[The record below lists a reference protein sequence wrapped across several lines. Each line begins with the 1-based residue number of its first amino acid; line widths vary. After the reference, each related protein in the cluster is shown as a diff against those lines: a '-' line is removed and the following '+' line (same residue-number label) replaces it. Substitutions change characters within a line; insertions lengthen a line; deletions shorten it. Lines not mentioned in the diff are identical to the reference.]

1 MNVELTV
8 VSSRGQVVIPKR
20 IRERLGLK
28 EGVPLAVTE
37 NENVIMLQK
46 MEFPSFDR
54 LVFESR
60 RFAKDKGLT
69 PADVGKAVSKVRG
82 RR

>member
-8 VSSRGQVVIPKR
+8 VSSRGQVVIPKN

-37 NENVIMLQK
+37 NQNVIMLQK
-46 MEFPSFDR
+46 MEFPSFDTMI
-54 LVFESR
+54 SDGR
-60 RFAKDKGLT
+60 RFAKEKNIT
-69 PADVGKAVSKVRG
+69 SSDVGKAIAKVRG
-82 RR
+82 RK

>member
-8 VSSRGQVVIPKR
+8 VSSRGQVVIPKN

-37 NENVIMLQK
+37 DQNIIMLQK
-46 MEFPSFDR
+46 MEFPSFDKMIS
-54 LVFESR
+54 ESR
-60 RFAKDKGLT
+60 KLAKNKGIKT
-69 PADVGKAVSKVRG
+69 SDVDEIIAKA
-82 RR
+82 RRQK

>member
-8 VSSRGQVVIPKR
+8 VSSRGQVVIPKN

-28 EGVPLAVTE
+28 EGIPLAVTE
-37 NENVIMLQK
+37 NQNVIMLQK
-46 MEFPSFDR
+46 MEFPSFDN
-54 LVFESR
+54 LVSESR
-60 RFAKDKGLT
+60 KFVKEKNIT
-69 PADVGKAVSKVRG
+69 PPDLGKAIAKVRN

>member
-8 VSSRGQVVIPKR
+8 VSSRGQVVIPKS

-37 NENVIMLQK
+37 NKNVIMLQK
-46 MEFPSFDR
+46 MEFPRFNKMVS
-54 LVFESR
+54 ESR
-60 RFAKDKGLT
+60 KFAKDKNIT
-69 PADVGKAVSKVRG
+69 HADVGKAIANVRG

>member
-8 VSSRGQVVIPKR
+8 VSSRGQVVIPKS

-37 NENVIMLQK
+37 NQNVIMLQK
-46 MEFPSFDR
+46 MEFPSFDK
-54 LVFESR
+54 LVSESR
-60 RFAKDKGLT
+60 KFAKEKNIL
-69 PADVGKAVSKVRG
+69 PSDVGKAIAKVRG

>member
-8 VSSRGQVVIPKR
+8 VSSRGQVVIPKN

-37 NENVIMLQK
+37 DRNVIMLQK
-46 MEFPSFDR
+46 MEFPSFEN
-54 LVFESR
+54 LVSESR
-60 RFAKDKGLT
+60 KFAKDRKLAS
-69 PADVGKAVSKVRG
+69 ADVGRAIAKVRAT
-82 RR
+82 R

>member
-8 VSSRGQVVIPKR
+8 VSSRGQVVIPKN
-20 IRERLGLK
+20 IRERMGLK
-28 EGVPLAVTE
+28 EGMPLAVTE
-37 NENVIMLQK
+37 NQNIIMLQK

-54 LVFESR
+54 MISESR
-60 RFAKDKGLT
+60 KFAKEKNIT
-69 PADVGKAVSKVRG
+69 PADVGKAIAKVRG